1 MRNSNKKTTAIVLV
15 IVLAFVGIIAYYKM
29 TKTRLVNKENYMSFR
44 EQLLSKSKDFKS
56 NAELQKF
63 IESETAKDKVLFIT
77 DEHGNI
83 IITKTASD
91 VTAPATVVIADY
103 NYKTAAIDA
112 DALATLHEVSTS
124 KTNGGSVIAIF
135 MNNENNDHVGVKN
148 INKSYI
154 PANSNVIYVSGG
166 KKLYISNNSFAS
178 GMSDISIP
186 YTTEARTQNTGIKIK
201 ITGIKTDV
209 PSSYISQQPDVF
221 DVFSSIVSKYKNKS
235 VSYQIA
241 DLKVGNN
248 GNMYPSSLEFTL
260 LIDSYNLDD
269 TKEYFDGQV
278 EKFMKANKKYFPDA
292 KMTYSVITDES
303 KLPDTA
309 ISQNTIEYLT
319 TYLYIDKNSNYRFGD
334 DDKIPHKYS
343 KGDVYA
349 TNTMEELYVEGNI
362 MHLKMN
368 TTGVTNAYRDQI
380 MKDNAS
386 AASLSGLEIKTYD
399 LYDAYENKDQ
409 KLSSALSSIYSNVN
423 DKAAQTIAIPIDRD
437 QKFTTMSLLKSVQ
450 SDANITHINLNDD
463 DQDAGIKVTNT
474 ILNYVNS
481 YTKSGLINF

>member
-1 MRNSNKKTTAIVLV
+1 
-15 IVLAFVGIIAYYKM
+15 M
-29 TKTRLVNKENYMSFR
+29 TKTRLVNKENYLSFR
-44 EQLLSKSKDFKS
+44 ENLLSKSNDFKS
-56 NAELQKF
+56 NTELQKF
-63 IESETAKDKVLFIT
+63 IENETAKDKVIYIT

-91 VTAPATVVIADY
+91 VTAPATVVVADY
-103 NYKTAAIDA
+103 NYKTVAIDA
-112 DALATLHEVSTS
+112 DTLATLHEVSTS

-135 MNNENNDHVGVKN
+135 MNNENNEHIGAKN

-154 PANSNVIYVSGG
+154 PANSNVVYVSGG
-166 KKLYISNNSFAS
+166 KKLYISNSSFAS

-186 YTTEARTQNTGIKIK
+186 YTTEPRAQNTGIKIK
-201 ITGIKTDV
+201 ISGIKTDA

-221 DVFSSIVSKYKNKS
+221 EVFSSIVSKYKNKS

-241 DLKVGNN
+241 DLKFGNN

-260 LIDSYNLDD
+260 LVDSYNLDD

-292 KMTYSVITDES
+292 KMTYSVVTDES

-309 ISQNTIEYLT
+309 ISQSTIDYLT
-319 TYLYIDKNSNYRFGD
+319 TYLYIDKNSNYRFSD
-334 DDKIPHKYS
+334 DDKIPNKYS

-349 TNTMEELYVEGNI
+349 TNTIEELYVEGDI
-362 MHLKMN
+362 MHLRMN

-380 MKDNAS
+380 IKDNTS
-386 AASLSGLEIKTYD
+386 AASLAGLTINTYD
-399 LYDAYENKDQ
+399 LYSAYENKDQ

-437 QKFTTMSLLKSVQ
+437 QKFTTMSLLSNVQ
-450 SDANITHINLNDD
+450 AKANITHINLNDND
-463 DQDAGIKVTNT
+463 PEAGIKVTNT
-474 ILNYVNS
+474 LLNYINS
-481 YTKSGLINF
+481 YTKSGLINL